1 MRVKPTLFDAPL
13 PARKYLMN
21 ETRLLG
27 TVHGARHLKTH
38 RGLFHWLQRDVQ
50 SLLPH
55 DILVAAWGDF
65 DGGRISL
72 DVVSALPGVRTTEAL
87 SRVFAPILSGVFKA
101 WIDAGRV
108 PISSPLENSDWIA
121 AGEADAVCVSE
132 MRCAVAHGIRDE
144 RGGIDCLYV
153 ALSRQSCGSLPP
165 VEAMEVL
172 LPYIDAAF
180 RKVALLPMQRDVA
193 QGAANQAGGRDD
205 GAIDDPGVSA
215 LSRREHEI
223 MQWVKAGKTNV
234 EIAQILGISARTVR
248 NHLQN
253 VFRKLDV
260 INRAQAVFEVERRR
274 SE

>member
-1 MRVKPTLFDAPL
+1 
-13 PARKYLMN
+13 MN

-27 TVHGARHLKTH
+27 TVHGARDLKTH
-38 RGLFHWLQRDVQ
+38 RGLFQWLQRDVQ

-65 DGGRISL
+65 RVGRISL
-72 DVVSALPGVRTTEAL
+72 DVVSALPGVRTTEVLSLAL
-87 SRVFAPILSGVFKA
+87 TPFLSGVFEQ
-101 WIDAGRV
+101 WVDAGRI
-108 PISSPLENSDWIA
+108 PMSCPLESADW
-121 AGEADAVCVSE
+121 GDTSEAERASLSE
-132 MRCAVAHGIRDE
+132 MKCAVVHGIKDE

-153 ALSRQSCGSLPP
+153 ALSRHACDHQFS
-165 VEAMEVL
+165 VETVEVL

-180 RKVALLPMQRDVA
+180 RKVALLPMQRDA
-193 QGAANQAGGRDD
+193 TWAGAVLSEREADAAD
-205 GAIDDPGVSA
+205 GPGDSI

-223 MQWVKAGKTNV
+223 MQWVKGGKTNI

-274 SE
+274 D